1 MADIMIQSV
10 TITPNPVA
18 AGEQVLLSVHIADV
32 VYGILTSD
40 GKYLATS
47 DGKAIQRTTGVA
59 EVPILTSDDRQILD
73 ADGNPILARKIR

>member
-18 AGEQVLLSVHIADV
+18 AGEQVLLSVHIANV
-32 VYGILTSD
+32 VYGILSSN

-59 EVPILTSDDRQILD
+59 EVPILTSDDRRILD

>member
-18 AGEQVLLSVHIADV
+18 AGEQVLLSVSIADV
-32 VYGILTSD
+32 IYGILTSD

-47 DGKAIQRTTGVA
+47 DSKAIQKNK
-59 EVPILTSDDRQILD
+59 EVQ
-73 ADGNPILARKIR
+73 

>member
-18 AGEQVLLSVHIADV
+18 VGEQMLLSVHIADV

-59 EVPILTSDDRQILD
+59 EVPILTSDGSVILTT
-73 ADGNPILARKIR
+73 DGKAIMGREIR

>member
-10 TITPNPVA
+10 AITPNPVA

-47 DGKAIQRTTGVA
+47 DSKAIQRTTGVA
-59 EVPILTSDDRQILD
+59 EVPILTSDDRRILD